1 MSPKLILAQEIE
13 RTNSCSESDHI
24 FMSDS
29 EAFSMTE
36 ANYCVLLL
44 DHLLHGKQIHRTSA
58 CELKRNEI
66 SLFESKKKFN
76 EEKSRNGLDYIF
88 NILKFCITEA
98 NVGNDI
104 SHFSS
109 N

>member
-1 MSPKLILAQEIE
+1 
-13 RTNSCSESDHI
+13 
-24 FMSDS
+24 MSDS

-58 CELKRNEI
+58 CELKRNDI
-66 SLFESKKKFN
+66 SPFESEKKFT
-76 EEKSRNGLDYIF
+76 EEKNRNGLDYIF
-88 NILKFCITEA
+88 NILEFCITEA

-104 SHFSS
+104 PHFS
-109 N
+109 